1 MKGLTIFVFS
11 LFFFSCT
18 NRDSVPSGVISPDSM
33 QVILKDVILADQFST
48 QFVLKDSLLKDSS
61 LRNVKAETL
70 RLYETIFKLHKVSK
84 DEFRKSMDFYYSR
97 PDLIKKIFDSLATYE
112 NRHRNELYAPKPTI
126 APIKKDS
133 LGSHSA
139 DSLKLHIRD
148 SLKSRFKV
156 PVK

>member
-1 MKGLTIFVFS
+1 
-11 LFFFSCT
+11 
-18 NRDSVPSGVISPDSM
+18 M
-33 QVILKDVILADQFST
+33 QAILKDVILADQFST

-61 LRNVKAETL
+61 HRNVKAETL
-70 RLYETIFKLHKVSK
+70 ELYETIFKLHKVSK

-97 PDLIKKIFDSLATYE
+97 PDMIKKIFDSLAAYE
-112 NRHRNELYAPKPTI
+112 TRHRNELYAPKPVL
-126 APIKKDS
+126 APAKKDS

-139 DSLKLHIRD
+139 DSLKLHTRD